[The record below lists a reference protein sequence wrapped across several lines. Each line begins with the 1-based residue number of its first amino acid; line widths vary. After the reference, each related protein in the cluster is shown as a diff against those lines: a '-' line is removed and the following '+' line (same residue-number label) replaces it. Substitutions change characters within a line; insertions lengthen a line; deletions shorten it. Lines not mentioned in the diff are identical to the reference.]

1 MVGGATRQASVYD
14 DVWGDD
20 DGDDAPGHPH
30 GSQLELQR
38 EYDARHASFHAVGY
52 RDGVAAAKEGA
63 LQAGFDAGWADGA
76 VAGWSWGVARGSA
89 GALRAFAAAHPG
101 VAVTPKDSA
110 VTPDQQAGLLAA
122 LGGSAALGLPT
133 DVLPHLWRHVEACVT
148 CGSSGQ
154 AGEDG
159 GAVMHLSSSAETA
172 QLVEGTRAKVRAA
185 GEALRALGVDVQ
197 PWCQRPSSQ
206 RPADA

>member
-1 MVGGATRQASVYD
+1 MDD

-20 DGDDAPGHPH
+20 DGDEAPGQPA
-30 GSQLELQR
+30 SQSELQR

-101 VAVTPKDSA
+101 VAVTPHDSA

-122 LGGSAALGLPT
+122 LGGGALGLPT
-133 DVLPHLWRHVEACVT
+133 DVLPHLWRQVEACVT
-148 CGSSGQ
+148 LGSSGQ
-154 AGEDG
+154 AEGDTS
-159 GAVMHLSSSAETA
+159 AVADTSVSADTSRR
-172 QLVEGTRAKVRAA
+172 VEATRAKLSAA

-197 PWCQRPSSQ
+197 PWCQRPSQ
-206 RPADA
+206 RQVEAP